1 LKLTDITF
9 GGINSDGLMRSVKAG
24 RIAHAFLLS
33 GPHGVGKKSC
43 AALMARAIL
52 CTSDEPPCGVCPECK
67 KLIAGLHPDLHIIE
81 PDGRSVKIDQIRELR
96 RKIAMK
102 PFSAQRHIVII
113 HQADR
118 MTTEAQNAL
127 LKSLEEPEGGT
138 VFFLVTE
145 QQGTMLQTIVSRCR
159 PLRIFPLDVQSCA
172 GVLIEKGIAPEKARA
187 LAGWAQGSVGR
198 ALEID
203 GDAGYAAL
211 RDKVIASLAA
221 LSGGRKEVAKAV
233 SLLGDVSKLSANV
246 LEIMEVT
253 ARDIMARENGGKPLA
268 DAGDIRLDGRALLIK
283 IMEMRQMLAGNVSF
297 SGALEKMYLELAGSI
312 C

>member
-1 LKLTDITF
+1 
-9 GGINSDGLMRSVKAG
+9 MRSVKAG

-43 AALMARAIL
+43 AALMAQAIL
-52 CTSDEPPCGVCPECK
+52 CTSEEPACGVCPECK
-67 KLIAGLHPDLHIIE
+67 KFLAGLHPDVHIIE
-81 PDGRSVKIDQIRELR
+81 PDGRSVKIDQIRDLR
-96 RKIAMK
+96 KQIALK
-102 PFSAQRHIVII
+102 PFSGSRHIVII

-159 PLRIFPLDVQSCA
+159 PLRIFPLDIKKCA
-172 GVLIEKGIAPEKARA
+172 AALAEKGILPEKAEK

-203 GDAGYAAL
+203 ADSAYPAL
-211 RDKVIASLAA
+211 RDKVLSSLSE
-221 LSGGRKEVAKAV
+221 LSGGKASVAKAISV
-233 SLLGDVSKLSANV
+233 LGDVSKVSANV
-246 LEIMEVT
+246 LEIMEVA
-253 ARDIMARENGGKPLA
+253 ARDCMARENGGEMLTDGGKLK
-268 DAGDIRLDGRALLIK
+268 LDGRALLIK
-283 IMEMRQMLAGNVSF
+283 VMEMRQMLAGNVSF
-297 SGALEKMYLELAGSI
+297 SGALEKMYLEHAGASAEHMEDKK
-312 C
+312 

>member
-1 LKLTDITF
+1 
-9 GGINSDGLMRSVKAG
+9 MRSVKAG

-43 AALMARAIL
+43 AALIAQAIL

-67 KLIAGLHPDLHIIE
+67 KFIAGLHPDVHIIE

-96 RKIAMK
+96 KKIALK
-102 PFSAQRHIVII
+102 PFSGSRHIVII

-145 QQGTMLQTIVSRCR
+145 QQGVMLQTIVSRCR
-159 PLRIFPLDVQSCA
+159 PLRIFPLDTDRCA
-172 GVLIEKGIAPEKARA
+172 QGLVEKGVAPEKARL
-187 LAGWAQGSVGR
+187 LAGWAQGAVGR
-198 ALEID
+198 ALELD
-203 GDAGYAAL
+203 ADAGYAAL
-211 RDKVIASLAA
+211 RDKVLASLEA
-221 LSGGRKEVAKAV
+221 LSGGKAHVARAIAA
-233 SLLGDVSKLSANV
+233 LGDVSKAAPGV

-253 ARDIMARENGGKPLA
+253 ARDIMARENGGKPLT
-268 DAGDIRLDGRALLIK
+268 DAGRIKLDGRALLIK
-283 IMEMRQMLAGNVSF
+283 VMELRQMLAGNVSF
-297 SGALEKMYLELAGSI
+297 SAALEKMYLELAGASVDYMEDKK
-312 C
+312 

>member
-1 LKLTDITF
+1 
-9 GGINSDGLMRSVKAG
+9 MRSVKAG

-43 AALMARAIL
+43 ASMLAQAIL
-52 CTSDEPPCGVCPECK
+52 CTSEDIPCGACPECK
-67 KLIAGLHPDLHIIE
+67 KFMAGLHPDVHIVE
-81 PDGRSVKIDQIRELR
+81 PDGRSVKIEQIRELR
-96 RKIAMK
+96 KKIALK

-138 VFFLVTE
+138 VFFLITE
-145 QQGTMLQTIVSRCR
+145 QQGAMLQTIVSRCR
-159 PLRIFPLDVQSCA
+159 PLRIFPLDMGKCA
-172 GVLIEKGIAPEKARA
+172 QALIDRGVAPEKARQ

-203 GDAGYAAL
+203 ADSGYAAL
-211 RDKVIASLAA
+211 RDKVIASLEA
-221 LSGGRKEVAKAV
+221 LSGGRAEVARAV
-233 SLLGDVSKLSANV
+233 SALGDASKVSANV

-253 ARDIMARENGGKPLA
+253 ARDIMARENGAQSLTDTGRIK
-268 DAGDIRLDGRALLIK
+268 LDGRALLLK
-283 IMEMRQMLAGNVSF
+283 ILEMRQMLAGNVSF
-297 SGALEKMYLELAGSI
+297 PNALEKIYLELTGASAEYMED
-312 C
+312 